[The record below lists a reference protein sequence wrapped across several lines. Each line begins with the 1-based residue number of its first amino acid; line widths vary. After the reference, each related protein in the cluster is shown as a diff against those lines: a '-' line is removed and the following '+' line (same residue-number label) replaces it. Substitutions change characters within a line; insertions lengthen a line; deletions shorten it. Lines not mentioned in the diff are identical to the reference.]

1 MFLRL
6 DSGFN
11 DCVSEILFYA
21 VVETKNHAIR
31 GLKVRTFA
39 PFLFFFFF
47 VGPVKTTQKLS
58 EILSEAKKEKN

>member
-39 PFLFFFFF
+39 PFLLFFLLGQ
-47 VGPVKTTQKLS
+47 VQTTQKLS
-58 EILSEAKKEKN
+58 EILSEAKNEKN